1 MMLQTYL
8 KSFGQM
14 VQLLEENGVK
24 VDHLLALT
32 AQAAPSRMICN
43 GQTVEVGHDLFEK
56 LVGTWWEVELN
67 DIRKTPSQCAYLA
80 DSLQD
85 ALRLRP
91 EIDTSYWCS
100 DADTIQ
106 TFLDEIEDWVDDECF
121 VE

>member
-8 KSFGQM
+8 MSFGQM
-14 VQLLEENGVK
+14 VQLLEENGVR

-32 AQAAPSRMICN
+32 AQAVPSRMICN
-43 GQTVEVGHDLFEK
+43 NQTVEVGHDLFEK
-56 LVGTWWEVELN
+56 LVGTWWEVELSN
-67 DIRKTPSQCAYLA
+67 IRKTPSQCAYLA

-100 DADTIQ
+100 ASETTGD
-106 TFLDEIEDWVDDECF
+106 FLFEIEGWVEDEYF